1 MEKKN
6 NKLYTAKGG
15 EIITKDGKTMLR
27 ITKKSGVPYL
37 ATGALW
43 LLWALLFPLYK
54 LVHIIVAA
62 VVGAV
67 LFVILDRKIPA
78 KEELVEINLSTGVA
92 DADTI
97 IEKIAAMREKLAQCA
112 ELAARGGDKEVRG
125 AAESV
130 SAAAERISKHLR
142 QSPEDAGRLRS
153 FANYYIPTTEKLA
166 LAYSKIQGGAV
177 GENATRTRQSIINAL
192 ELIEKAFSA
201 QLDRLYDDDA
211 LDISSDVAV
220 LEAMMKNENLSSVS
234 SGFSD
239 NKNESGTTGTDE
251 NKSGGIRLE
260 L

>member
-1 MEKKN
+1 MKTKN
-6 NKLYTAKGG
+6 NKLYTAKSG

-37 ATGALW
+37 TTGVLW

-54 LVHIIVAA
+54 LVHIVMAA

-78 KEELVEINLSTGVA
+78 KEMLVEINLSTGVA

-97 IEKIAAMREKLAQCA
+97 IEKIAAMREKLSQCA
-112 ELAARGGDKEVRG
+112 GLAARSGDKEVRG
-125 AAESV
+125 VAEGV

-166 LAYSKIQGGAV
+166 TAYGKIQGGTV
-177 GENATRTRQSIINAL
+177 GENASRTRQSIINAL
-192 ELIEKAFSA
+192 QLIEKAFSV

-220 LEAMMKNENLSSVS
+220 LETMIKNENLSSVS
-234 SGFSD
+234 SDFSYEKNENSTDGTDD
-239 NKNESGTTGTDE
+239 NKS
-251 NKSGGIRLE
+251 SGIRLE

>member
-1 MEKKN
+1 MKTKN
-6 NKLYTAKGG
+6 NNYYAKKGG

-27 ITKKSGVPYL
+27 ITKKSGGPYL

-43 LLWALLFPLYK
+43 LLWALTFPFYK
-54 LVHIIVAA
+54 LTHIIMAA

-67 LFVILDRKIPA
+67 LFVILDRKIRA
-78 KEELVEINLSTGVA
+78 KEVIVEINLSTGVA
-92 DADTI
+92 DADAI
-97 IEKIAAMREKLAQCA
+97 IEKIATMREKLSQCA
-112 ELAARGGDKEVRG
+112 ELSARSGDKEVRG
-125 AAESV
+125 AAEGV

-142 QSPEDAGRLRS
+142 QSPEDAARLRS

-166 LAYSKIQGGAV
+166 AAYGKIQGGAV
-177 GENATRTRQSIINAL
+177 GENAARTRQSILNAL
-192 ELIEKAFSA
+192 NLIEKAFSA

-220 LEAMMKNENLSSVS
+220 LETMMKNENISSVS
-234 SGFSD
+234 SDFCGD
-239 NKNESGTTGTDE
+239 KNGGGTAGTDD